1 MNPQAWKVLTLWLV
15 AAVSATANPMA
26 KAAATTAELQ
36 AKASI
41 DTQAA
46 TSADGQ
52 QTVFVRQLSGP
63 SPASELWWSRA
74 PGQPPKRLLQES
86 IHSDPKRTLAGFN
99 NPVFSADGQSVYVM
113 TQAWATSN
121 AIHRIDLRTG
131 RTRFVAAGNSV
142 QVVPRGR
149 WAGHLV
155 VMQHKYAPG
164 GGALDPYW
172 LLTPTGR
179 EVRRVGGNE
188 AEAAAFMAAAQASR

>member
-1 MNPQAWKVLTLWLV
+1 MAQA
-15 AAVSATANPMA
+15 
-26 KAAATTAELQ
+26 AAATAERH
-36 AKASI
+36 ASAGI
-41 DTQAA
+41 ATQAA
-46 TSADGQ
+46 ASADGR
-52 QTVFVRQLSGP
+52 QTVFVRQLPGP
-63 SPASELWWSRA
+63 PPATELWWSRA
-74 PGQPPKRLLQES
+74 QGQPPQRLLQEKA
-86 IHSDPKRTLAGFN
+86 HTDPKRTLAGFN
-99 NPVFSADGQSVYVM
+99 NPVFAADGQSVYVM

-164 GGALDPYW
+164 GGALDHCW
-172 LLTPTGR
+172 LLTPAGR
-179 EVRRVGGNE
+179 EVRRVGRNE